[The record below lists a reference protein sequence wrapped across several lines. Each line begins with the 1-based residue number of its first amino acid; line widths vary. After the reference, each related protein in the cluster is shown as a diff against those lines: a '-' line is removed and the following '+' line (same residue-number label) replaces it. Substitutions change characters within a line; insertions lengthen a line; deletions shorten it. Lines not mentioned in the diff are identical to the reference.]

1 MLMEILSLGEFLKL
15 ILNFFSDALTDLPN
29 LREFSVIN

>member
-1 MLMEILSLGEFLKL
+1 MLMEMLSLEEFLKL
-15 ILNFFSDALTDLPN
+15 ILNFFSDALTNLPD

>member
-15 ILNFFSDALTDLPN
+15 ILNFFSDAITD
-29 LREFSVIN
+29 LREFSIIN